1 MFWENFDFENNRIPE
16 DLQQDF
22 PKEIVGT
29 TVLVESFFPYYRISC
44 WIFGRQHAVLAEGAI
59 NLMEC
64 LCKIAEELPRSSY
77 GDWLE
82 RIITKN
88 W

>member
-16 DLQQDF
+16 DMQSDF

-29 TVLVESFFPYYRISC
+29 TVLVEGFSPFYRISC
-44 WIFGRQHAVLAEGAI
+44 WIFGSQHAVLAEGAMD
-59 NLMEC
+59 LMDC
-64 LCKIAEELPRSSY
+64 LCKIAEELPRASMS

-82 RIITKN
+82 RIVTK
-88 W
+88 